1 MENIKV
7 KKAPKKLKAWIAKQ
21 VQVCQLVKGKA
32 RFVVQGMNAC
42 GRYKTVEIF
51 SELPEPSSNYCK
63 ETPYWRADNFVYWA
77 PCPDFVAFGIIYQLE
92 D

>member
-32 RFVVQGMNAC
+32 RFAVQGMNAC
-42 GRYKTVEIF
+42 RRYKTVEIF
-51 SELPEPSSNYCK
+51 SELPEPSFNYCK
-63 ETPYWRADNFVYWA
+63 EIPYWQADDFVFWA
-77 PCPDFVAFGIIYQLE
+77 PCPDFVSWGIIYQLE

>member
-7 KKAPKKLKAWIAKQ
+7 KKAPKRLKAWIAKQ
-21 VQVCQLVKGKA
+21 VQGYQLVKGMA
-32 RFVVQGMNAC
+32 RFAVQGMNAC

-51 SELPEPSSNYCK
+51 SELPEPSFNYCK
-63 ETPYWRADNFVYWA
+63 ETPCWQADNFVFWA

>member
-7 KKAPKKLKAWIAKQ
+7 KKAPKRLKAWIAKQ
-21 VQVCQLVKGKA
+21 VQGCQLVKGKA
-32 RFVVQGMNAC
+32 RFAVQGKDA
-42 GRYKTVEIF
+42 
-51 SELPEPSSNYCK
+51 
-63 ETPYWRADNFVYWA
+63 PYWQADNFVVWA

>member
-7 KKAPKKLKAWIAKQ
+7 KKAPKRLKAWIAKQ

-32 RFVVQGMNAC
+32 RFAVQGMNAC
-42 GRYKTVEIF
+42 G
-51 SELPEPSSNYCK
+51 CK
-63 ETPYWRADNFVYWA
+63 ETPYWQADNFVFWA
-77 PCPDFVAFGIIYQLE
+77 PCPYFVAFGIIYQLE

>member
-32 RFVVQGMNAC
+32 RFAVQGMNAC

-51 SELPEPSSNYCK
+51 SELPEPSFNYCK
-63 ETPYWRADNFVYWA
+63 EIPYWQPGHPARTLPPVHPSISWRTK
-77 PCPDFVAFGIIYQLE
+77 V
-92 D
+92 

>member
-7 KKAPKKLKAWIAKQ
+7 KKAPKRLKAWIAKQ

-32 RFVVQGMNAC
+32 RFAVQGMNAC

-51 SELPEPSSNYCK
+51 SELPKPSFNYCK
-63 ETPYWRADNFVYWA
+63 ETPYWQADNFVFWA

>member
-7 KKAPKKLKAWIAKQ
+7 KKAPKRLKAWIAKQ
-21 VQVCQLVKGKA
+21 
-32 RFVVQGMNAC
+32 VQGMNAC

-51 SELPEPSSNYCK
+51 SELPEPSFNYCK
-63 ETPYWRADNFVYWA
+63 ETPYWQADNFVFWA
-77 PCPDFVAFGIIYQLE
+77 PCPYFVAFGIIYQLE